1 MEKQQPTL
9 SLRVLNS
16 EQLESGR
23 SASCLF
29 SAQGGTVG
37 SSESHLWS
45 VQDQQ
50 GNIHPSQFSVQWRD
64 GAFCLQVLAEPVQI
78 NNAALTSQSSLIR
91 LQQGDQ
97 IKAGN
102 LSIKI
107 HISFSDAD
115 RVDPSTVSPESLVS
129 SYSNPL
135 DAMMEGAVAQ
145 KAVFADDNSI
155 APTIQ
160 HSFSDDPLRVLDSE
174 SLTTLKQQVEADDTE
189 QLLPPDHFQS
199 PPFANPISDNRGSV
213 MDQEF
218 LDLPGI
224 TSDRQY
230 ADMEFANPISDN
242 RGSVMDQE
250 FLDLPGI
257 TSDRQYADMDVD
269 HVAITPLMRGLDAQL
284 PLHDSQQANDFLQ
297 EMGKTMKAAIEG
309 LLALQREQHGLRD
322 KQLRPIEDNPLRLNM
337 DYDTTMQVMFSDQ
350 KSPVHLSAPAAV
362 SESLHNLQLHY
373 KANREAISA
382 ALDTMLEAFSPDQLL
397 RRFSHYRRSNEVRN
411 KDAAWAWEM
420 YTNYYRELAS
430 SRQQGFEK
438 LFREVYEQAY
448 DRALRQGLEDSSNET
463 FR

>member
-1 MEKQQPTL
+1 MEKHQPIL
-9 SLRVLNS
+9 SLRVMNS
-16 EQLESGR
+16 EQLESGKA
-23 SASCLF
+23 ASCLF
-29 SAQGGTVG
+29 STQGGTVG

-50 GNIHPSQFSVQWRD
+50 GNIHPSQFAIKWQD
-64 GAFCLQVLAEPVQI
+64 GAFCLQVLSEPVKI

-97 IKAGN
+97 ISVGD
-102 LSIKI
+102 LSVKI
-107 HISFSDAD
+107 HISFSESD

-135 DAMMEGAVAQ
+135 DAMLEGAPLQ
-145 KAVFADDNSI
+145 KSAFAHDESI
-155 APTIQ
+155 APTVM
-160 HSFSDDPLRVLDSE
+160 HRFSDDPLKVLDSE
-174 SLTTLKQQVEADDTE
+174 SLTTLQPQIEANDTE
-189 QLLPPDHFQS
+189 QLLPADHYQS

-218 LDLPGI
+218 LDLPDI
-224 TSDRQY
+224 DSDQRY
-230 ADMEFANPISDN
+230 E
-242 RGSVMDQE
+242 
-250 FLDLPGI
+250 
-257 TSDRQYADMDVD
+257 DMDVD
-269 HVAITPLMRGLDAQL
+269 HVAITPLMRGLDVQL
-284 PLHDSQQANDFLQ
+284 PLHDTQQANDFLQ
-297 EMGKTMKAAIEG
+297 EMGKAMKSAIEG

-362 SESLHNLQLHY
+362 AESLQNLQLHY
-373 KANREAISA
+373 QANRTAISA

-397 RRFSHYRRSNEVRN
+397 RRFSHYRRSNEIKN
-411 KDAAWAWEM
+411 KDASWAWEM

-448 DRALRQGLEDSSNET
+448 DRALRQGLEESNNDT

>member
-97 IKAGN
+97 IKVGN

-135 DAMMEGAVAQ
+135 DAMMEGAIAQ

-160 HSFSDDPLRVLDSE
+160 HSFSDDPLKVLDSE

-224 TSDRQY
+224 TS
-230 ADMEFANPISDN
+230 E
-242 RGSVMDQE
+242 
-250 FLDLPGI
+250 
-257 TSDRQYADMDVD
+257 RQYADMDVD

-373 KANREAISA
+373 QANREAISA

>member
-29 SAQGGTVG
+29 SVQGGTVG

-78 NNAALTSQSSLIR
+78 NNAVLTPQSSLIR

-224 TSDRQY
+224 TS
-230 ADMEFANPISDN
+230 E
-242 RGSVMDQE
+242 
-250 FLDLPGI
+250 
-257 TSDRQYADMDVD
+257 RQYADMDVD

-373 KANREAISA
+373 QANREAISA

>member
-199 PPFANPISDNRGSV
+199 PPFA
-213 MDQEF
+213 
-218 LDLPGI
+218 
-224 TSDRQY
+224 T
-230 ADMEFANPISDN
+230 PISDN

-373 KANREAISA
+373 QANREAISA

>member
-1 MEKQQPTL
+1 MEKHQPIL

-16 EQLESGR
+16 EQLESGK
-23 SASCLF
+23 AAGCQF

-50 GNIHPSQFSVQWRD
+50 GNVQPSQFAIKWQD
-64 GAFCLQVLAEPVQI
+64 GAFCLQVLAEPVLI
-78 NNAALTSQSSLIR
+78 NNAKLAPQSGLTR

-97 IKAGN
+97 IKVGN
-102 LSIKI
+102 LSVKI
-107 HISFSDAD
+107 HISFSEAD
-115 RVDPSTVSPESLVS
+115 RTDPSTVSPESLVS

-135 DAMMEGAVAQ
+135 DAMMEGAPAQ
-145 KAVFADDNSI
+145 KSAFAHDESI
-155 APTIQ
+155 APTVM
-160 HSFSDDPLRVLDSE
+160 HRFSDDPLRVLDSE
-174 SLTTLKQQVEADDTE
+174 SLTTLKSQVEADDTE
-189 QLLPPDHFQS
+189 QLLPPDHYQS

-218 LDLPGI
+218 LDLPDI
-224 TSDRQY
+224 ASDRQY
-230 ADMEFANPISDN
+230 E
-242 RGSVMDQE
+242 
-250 FLDLPGI
+250 
-257 TSDRQYADMDVD
+257 DMDVD
-269 HVAITPLMRGLDAQL
+269 HVAITPLMRGLETQL

-297 EMGKTMKAAIEG
+297 EMGKAMKAAIEG

-337 DYDTTMQVMFSDQ
+337 DYNTTMQVMFSDQ

-362 SESLHNLQLHY
+362 AESLQNLQLHY
-373 KANREAISA
+373 QANRTAISA
-382 ALDTMLEAFSPDQLL
+382 ALDTMLEAFSPEQLL
-397 RRFSHYRRSNEVRN
+397 RRFSHYRRSNETRN
-411 KDAAWAWEM
+411 KDASWAWEM

-448 DRALRQGLEDSSNET
+448 DRALRQGLEESSNDT

>member
-78 NNAALTSQSSLIR
+78 NNAALTPQSSLIR

-115 RVDPSTVSPESLVS
+115 RVDPSTISPESLVS

-224 TSDRQY
+224 TS
-230 ADMEFANPISDN
+230 E
-242 RGSVMDQE
+242 
-250 FLDLPGI
+250 
-257 TSDRQYADMDVD
+257 RQYADMDVD

-373 KANREAISA
+373 QANREAISA

>member
-78 NNAALTSQSSLIR
+78 NNAALTPQSSLIR

-224 TSDRQY
+224 TS
-230 ADMEFANPISDN
+230 E
-242 RGSVMDQE
+242 
-250 FLDLPGI
+250 
-257 TSDRQYADMDVD
+257 RQYADMDVD

-373 KANREAISA
+373 QANREAISA

>member
-1 MEKQQPTL
+1 MEKHQPTL
-9 SLRVLNS
+9 SLRVINS

-23 SASCLF
+23 AASCQF
-29 SAQGGTVG
+29 SPQGGTVG

-45 VQDQQ
+45 VQDSQ
-50 GNIHPSQFSVQWRD
+50 GNIHPSQFSIQWRD
-64 GAFCLQVLAEPVQI
+64 GAFCLQVLSDAVQI
-78 NNAALTSQSSLIR
+78 NNATLTPQSSLIR

-97 IKAGN
+97 IKAGK

-107 HISFSDAD
+107 HISFSESD

-135 DAMMEGAVAQ
+135 DAMMEGVSLQ
-145 KAVFADDNSI
+145 KSAFAKDDSV
-155 APTIQ
+155 APTVM
-160 HSFSDDPLRVLDSE
+160 HRFSDDPLRVLDSE
-174 SLTTLKQQVEADDTE
+174 SLTTLKQQVDADDTE
-189 QLLPPDHFQS
+189 QLLPPDHYQS

-218 LDLPGI
+218 LDLPDI
-224 TSDRQY
+224 VSEQHY
-230 ADMEFANPISDN
+230 E
-242 RGSVMDQE
+242 
-250 FLDLPGI
+250 
-257 TSDRQYADMDVD
+257 DMDVD
-269 HVAITPLMRGLDAQL
+269 HVAITPLMRGLDTQL
-284 PLHDSQQANDFLQ
+284 PLHDTQQANDFLQ

-337 DYDTTMQVMFSDQ
+337 DYDTTMQVMFSEQ

-362 SESLHNLQLHY
+362 AESLHNLQLHY
-373 KANREAISA
+373 QANREAISA
-382 ALDTMLEAFSPDQLL
+382 ALDTMLEAFSPEQLL
-397 RRFSHYRRSNEVRN
+397 RRFSHYRRSSDARN
-411 KDAAWAWEM
+411 KDASWAWEM

-448 DRALRQGLEDSSNET
+448 DRALRQGLEDASDET

>member
-135 DAMMEGAVAQ
+135 DAMMEGVVAQ
-145 KAVFADDNSI
+145 KAVFAEDNSI

-189 QLLPPDHFQS
+189 HLLPPDHFQS
-199 PPFANPISDNRGSV
+199 PP
-213 MDQEF
+213 
-218 LDLPGI
+218 
-224 TSDRQY
+224 
-230 ADMEFANPISDN
+230 FANPISDN

-373 KANREAISA
+373 QANREAISA

>member
-135 DAMMEGAVAQ
+135 DAMMEGAVTQ

-174 SLTTLKQQVEADDTE
+174 SLTTLKQQVEANDTE
-189 QLLPPDHFQS
+189 QLLPPDHFQT
-199 PPFANPISDNRGSV
+199 PP
-213 MDQEF
+213 
-218 LDLPGI
+218 
-224 TSDRQY
+224 
-230 ADMEFANPISDN
+230 FANPISDN

-373 KANREAISA
+373 QANREAISA

>member
-78 NNAALTSQSSLIR
+78 NNAALTPQSSLIR

-224 TSDRQY
+224 TS
-230 ADMEFANPISDN
+230 E
-242 RGSVMDQE
+242 
-250 FLDLPGI
+250 
-257 TSDRQYADMDVD
+257 RQYADMDVD

-373 KANREAISA
+373 QANREAISA
-382 ALDTMLEAFSPDQLL
+382 ALDTMLEAFSPEQLL

>member
-78 NNAALTSQSSLIR
+78 NNAALTPQSSLIR

-135 DAMMEGAVAQ
+135 DAMMEGAVVQ

-224 TSDRQY
+224 TS
-230 ADMEFANPISDN
+230 E
-242 RGSVMDQE
+242 
-250 FLDLPGI
+250 
-257 TSDRQYADMDVD
+257 RQYADMDVD

-373 KANREAISA
+373 QANREAISA

>member
-29 SAQGGTVG
+29 SVQGGTVG

-78 NNAALTSQSSLIR
+78 NNAALTPQSSLIR

-224 TSDRQY
+224 TS
-230 ADMEFANPISDN
+230 E
-242 RGSVMDQE
+242 
-250 FLDLPGI
+250 
-257 TSDRQYADMDVD
+257 RQYADMDVD

-373 KANREAISA
+373 QANREAISA

>member
-78 NNAALTSQSSLIR
+78 NNAALTPQSSLIR

-224 TSDRQY
+224 TS
-230 ADMEFANPISDN
+230 E
-242 RGSVMDQE
+242 
-250 FLDLPGI
+250 
-257 TSDRQYADMDVD
+257 RQYADMDVD

-373 KANREAISA
+373 QANQEAISA

>member
-1 MEKQQPTL
+1 MEKHQPTL

-16 EQLESGR
+16 EQLESGK
-23 SASCLF
+23 SANCQF
-29 SAQGGTVG
+29 SVQGGTVG

-50 GNIHPSQFSVQWRD
+50 GNIPPSQFAIKWQD
-64 GAFCLQVLAEPVQI
+64 GAFCLQVLSEFVQI
-78 NNAALTSQSSLIR
+78 NSAMLPPESGLIL

-97 IKAGN
+97 IKMGN
-102 LSIKI
+102 LTIKI
-107 HISFSDAD
+107 HISFSETD
-115 RVDPSTVSPESLVS
+115 RVDPSTISPESLVS

-135 DAMMEGAVAQ
+135 DAMMEGIPAQ
-145 KAVFADDNSI
+145 KSLFARDESI
-155 APTIQ
+155 APTVM
-160 HSFSDDPLRVLDSE
+160 HRFSDDPLRVLDSE
-174 SLTTLKQQVEADDTE
+174 SLTTLKPQVEADDTE
-189 QLLPPDHFQS
+189 QLLPPDHDLS

-218 LDLPGI
+218 LDLPDI
-224 TSDRQY
+224 DSARQY
-230 ADMEFANPISDN
+230 EN
-242 RGSVMDQE
+242 
-250 FLDLPGI
+250 
-257 TSDRQYADMDVD
+257 MDVD
-269 HVAITPLMRGLDAQL
+269 HVAITPLMRGLEARL
-284 PLHDSQQANDFLQ
+284 PLQDSQQANDFLQ
-297 EMGKTMKAAIEG
+297 EMGKAMKAAIEG

-362 SESLHNLQLHY
+362 AESLQNLKLHY
-373 KANREAISA
+373 QANQIAISA
-382 ALDTMLEAFSPDQLL
+382 ALNTMLDAFSPEQLL

-411 KDAAWAWEM
+411 QDASWAWEM

-448 DRALRQGLEDSSNET
+448 DRALRQGLEESSNDT

>member
-1 MEKQQPTL
+1 MEKHQPIL

-16 EQLESGR
+16 EQLESGK
-23 SASCLF
+23 AANCQF
-29 SAQGGTVG
+29 STQGGTVG

-50 GNIHPSQFSVQWRD
+50 GNVCPSQFAIKWQD
-64 GAFCLQVLAEPVQI
+64 GAFCLQVFAESVQI
-78 NNAALTSQSSLIR
+78 NNATLTPESGLIL

-97 IKAGN
+97 IKVGH
-102 LSIKI
+102 LSIKS
-107 HISFSDAD
+107 HISFSEAD
-115 RVDPSTVSPESLVS
+115 RVDPSMISPESLVS

-135 DAMMEGAVAQ
+135 DAMMEGAPAQ
-145 KAVFADDNSI
+145 KSVFAHDEGI
-155 APTIQ
+155 APTVM
-160 HSFSDDPLRVLDSE
+160 HRFSDDPLRVLDSE
-174 SLTTLKQQVEADDTE
+174 SLTTLKPEVEADDTE
-189 QLLPPDHFQS
+189 QLLPPDHYQN

-224 TSDRQY
+224 DSDRQY
-230 ADMEFANPISDN
+230 ES
-242 RGSVMDQE
+242 
-250 FLDLPGI
+250 
-257 TSDRQYADMDVD
+257 MDVD
-269 HVAITPLMRGLDAQL
+269 HVAITPLMRGLEARL

-362 SESLHNLQLHY
+362 AESLQNLQLHY
-373 KANREAISA
+373 QANRIAISA
-382 ALDTMLEAFSPDQLL
+382 ALDTMLEAFAPEQLL

-411 KDAAWAWEM
+411 KDASWAWEM
-420 YTNYYRELAS
+420 YTNYYRELSS

-448 DRALRQGLEDSSNET
+448 DRALRQGLEESSNDT

>member
-1 MEKQQPTL
+1 MEKHQPIL

-16 EQLESGR
+16 EQLESGK
-23 SASCLF
+23 AANCQF
-29 SAQGGTVG
+29 STQGGTVG

-50 GNIHPSQFSVQWRD
+50 GNIHPSQFSIKWQD
-64 GAFCLQVLAEPVQI
+64 GAFCLQVLAEPVQV
-78 NNAALTSQSSLIR
+78 NNAMLTPESSLIL

-97 IKAGN
+97 IKVGN
-102 LSIKI
+102 LSIKS
-107 HISFSDAD
+107 HISLSETD

-135 DAMMEGAVAQ
+135 DAMMEGAPAQ
-145 KAVFADDNSI
+145 KSVFAHDESI
-155 APTIQ
+155 APTVM
-160 HSFSDDPLRVLDSE
+160 HRFSDDPLRVLDSE
-174 SLTTLKQQVEADDTE
+174 SLTTLKPQVEADDTE
-189 QLLPPDHFQS
+189 QLLPPDHYQS

-218 LDLPGI
+218 LDLPDI
-224 TSDRQY
+224 DSDRQY
-230 ADMEFANPISDN
+230 EN
-242 RGSVMDQE
+242 
-250 FLDLPGI
+250 
-257 TSDRQYADMDVD
+257 MDVD
-269 HVAITPLMRGLDAQL
+269 HVAITPLMRGLEARL
-284 PLHDSQQANDFLQ
+284 PLQDSQQANDFLQ
-297 EMGKTMKAAIEG
+297 EMGKTMKAAIAG

-362 SESLHNLQLHY
+362 AESLQNLQLHY
-373 KANREAISA
+373 QANRVAISA
-382 ALDTMLEAFSPDQLL
+382 ALDTMLEAFSPEQLL

-411 KDAAWAWEM
+411 KDSSWAWEM

-448 DRALRQGLEDSSNET
+448 DRALRQGLEESGNDT